1 MKAVV
6 STVMSKL
13 SSPAQECYFSRS
25 NENAIEGNRQSSKEK
40 EMAVNR
46 AVFEAVKRLLFYMT
60 IEKF

>member
-25 NENAIEGNRQSSKEK
+25 NENAIEGNR
-40 EMAVNR
+40 
-46 AVFEAVKRLLFYMT
+46 FYMI